1 MTTTQIVEI
10 DSGERCPGCDT
21 AVTIAGVADGGTLV
35 IECAC
40 SSVAAL
46 A

>member
-1 MTTTQIVEI
+1 MTTTQIAEI
-10 DSGERCPGCDT
+10 DSGERCPDCDG
-21 AVTIAGVADGGTLV
+21 AVTIAGIGDDGTLV